1 MPHDHHDHSPHSL
14 LPSEPALRV
23 KALET
28 ILVEKGLIDP
38 AALDAIIDLYERD
51 IGPQIGAGLVARA
64 WVDPDFRT
72 ALLKDADAVITE
84 LGHGGR
90 QGEHVV
96 VVENTPDTHNLV
108 VCTLCSCYPWP
119 LLGIPPGWYNRL
131 LPRPRGTRAPR
142 CSCRIRC
149 HPCRRNIGT
158 GLGFN
163 RRDPLSGAANAARG
177 KRLMDEAAL
186 AGLVTR
192 DSMIGTGLPRLP
204 DTHMTRIHDMG
215 GALATVRCRVKR
227 MKPAPSQQ
235 TGTAALALTV
245 AAGALGKWNI
255 DASRHM
261 RECLP
266 PVDYARFGYYE
277 NGCRPCQPSGRT
289 WHCHCRRNCRRPQRR
304 SGR

>member
-119 LLGIPPGWYNRL
+119 LLGIPPGWYKSDSYRARAVREPRAVL
-131 LPRPRGTRAPR
+131 AEFGVTLAEGTSVRVWDSTAEIRYLVLPMRPEG
-142 CSCRIRC
+142 S
-149 HPCRRNIGT
+149 
-158 GLGFN
+158 
-163 RRDPLSGAANAARG
+163 AR
-177 KRLMDEAAL
+177 MDEAAL

-192 DSMIGTGLPRLP
+192 DSMIGTGLPRAAR
-204 DTHMTRIHDMG
+204 D
-215 GALATVRCRVKR
+215 
-227 MKPAPSQQ
+227 
-235 TGTAALALTV
+235 GT
-245 AAGALGKWNI
+245 
-255 DASRHM
+255 
-261 RECLP
+261 
-266 PVDYARFGYYE
+266 
-277 NGCRPCQPSGRT
+277 
-289 WHCHCRRNCRRPQRR
+289 
-304 SGR
+304 